1 MTAVLPRSSVE
12 TMAAVRPLSLTKE
25 DYRLLPDTGPRYQ
38 LIEGQ
43 LYMSPAPN
51 RYHQIISRNI
61 EFMLLKY
68 LERHPLGEL
77 YDAPFD
83 VYLSEYDVFQPDI
96 VFVRKENYEVL
107 TDAGVEGTPDFVVEI
122 LSPSNADL
130 DKKSKLQV
138 YARRGVNELW
148 LVDPDT
154 QVIDVYYLQ
163 ENARKPAATYGATD
177 SFRSPHFPG
186 LKISAAAIFKR

>member
-1 MTAVLPRSSVE
+1 MR
-12 TMAAVRPLSLTKE
+12 AALKSLLTTE
-25 DYRLLPDTGPRYQ
+25 DYRTLPDSGPRYQ
-38 LIEGQ
+38 LVEGE

-68 LERHPLGEL
+68 LEANPRGEL

-83 VYLSEYDVFQPDI
+83 VYLSPHDVFQPDL
-96 VFVRKENYEVL
+96 VFVARENFSVL

-122 LSPSNADL
+122 LSPSNAYL
-130 DKKSKLQV
+130 DKKAKLHV
-138 YARRGVNELW
+138 YARTGVKELW

-154 QVIDVYYLQ
+154 RLVHVYALQ
-163 ENARKPAATYGATD
+163 QNAEQPAATFDEKDTFA
-177 SFRSPHFPG
+177 SSHFPG
-186 LKISAAAIFKR
+186 LAIRVAEIFKR